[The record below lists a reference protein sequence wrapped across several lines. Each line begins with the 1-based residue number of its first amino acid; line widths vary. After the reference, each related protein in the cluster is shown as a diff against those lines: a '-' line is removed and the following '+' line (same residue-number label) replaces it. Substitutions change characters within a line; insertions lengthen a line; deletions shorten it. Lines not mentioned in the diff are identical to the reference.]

1 MDISQMVAIILSWCW
16 LGPQH
21 NFIYTVAKRL
31 LFFYRYCSSLS
42 VGKKQLLIKSVT
54 RGAEV
59 W

>member
-1 MDISQMVAIILSWCW
+1 MVAIILSWCW

-21 NFIYTVAKRL
+21 NFIYTVAKAIAIGSFVFL
-31 LFFYRYCSSLS
+31 QVLQFS
-42 VGKKQLLIKSVT
+42 VSGLLIKSVK